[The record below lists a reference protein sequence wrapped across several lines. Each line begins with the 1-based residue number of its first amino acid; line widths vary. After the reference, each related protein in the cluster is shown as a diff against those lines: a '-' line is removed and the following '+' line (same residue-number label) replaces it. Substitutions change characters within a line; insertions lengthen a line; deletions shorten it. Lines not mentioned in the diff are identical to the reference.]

1 MISKLEPSAPKEI
14 LVNAKMRTHV
24 YIFSGGTWAGFTP
37 EKLLSRNK
45 RNMKSPAIS
54 PPRKDLIPNQDINRL
69 ITKQGPSIPP
79 IKAKYPPVFKPLF
92 NDAYD
97 HNST

>member
-1 MISKLEPSAPKEI
+1 MANTKI
-14 LVNAKMRTHV
+14 RTDV
-24 YIFSGGTWAGFTP
+24 SIFPGGMGASVTP
-37 EKLLSRNK
+37 EKRIPINK